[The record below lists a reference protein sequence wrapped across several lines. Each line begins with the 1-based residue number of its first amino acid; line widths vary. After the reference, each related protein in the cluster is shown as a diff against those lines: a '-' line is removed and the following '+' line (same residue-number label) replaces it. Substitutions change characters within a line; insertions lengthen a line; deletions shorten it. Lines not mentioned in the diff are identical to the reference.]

1 MRIVVATDR
10 SKTAER
16 AVAWAGELAARYAAE
31 LIVLQVVPANGDVD
45 LADAE
50 SSLRE
55 LARELA
61 GERGRAAVRV
71 HADPPQAIVT
81 PPPRRRPTFSW
92 WGTPA

>member
-1 MRIVVATDR
+1 VRIVVATDR

-31 LIVLQVVPANGDVD
+31 LIVLQVVPANG
-45 LADAE
+45 
-50 SSLRE
+50 
-55 LARELA
+55 
-61 GERGRAAVRV
+61 GV